1 MTISLELGV
10 MKQNEI
16 RRIMNHVF
24 STINCPHCGEDEIYR
39 GKTEIN
45 LNSTLGL
52 IFHIECPECKTVMK
66 VNGFLPGKIRTNK
79 GIKKQINTKNIE
91 QAVEKIKGFRG
102 NLVDLFNE

>member
-1 MTISLELGV
+1 

-24 STINCPHCGEDEIYR
+24 STIDCPYCGENEIYR

-45 LNSTLGL
+45 LNSKMGL
-52 IFHIECPECKTVMK
+52 IFHIECPNCATVMR

-79 GIKKQINTKNIE
+79 GIKKQINIKNLTQE
-91 QAVEKIKGFRG
+91 VDKIKRFRG